1 MHYTASLGGKAYRFP
16 DLRTL
21 LARASPLRSAD
32 ELAGLAAGSEEERAV
47 AQQVLSDVPLRQFL
61 EEPLIDPETDEV
73 SRLILQSHS
82 QNAFAPLASQNV
94 GEFREWLL
102 SEGATP
108 EVLAAVRSGVT
119 PEMAA
124 GVSKIM
130 PNQDLIAVARRCHNV
145 TRFRNTIGLPGHL
158 STRLAAEPPDGRCAR
173 DRREHRGRAPLRQRR
188 RGHWHQSRHRQ
199 PG

>member
-1 MHYTASLGGKAYRFP
+1 MHYTASLRGKAYRFP

-32 ELAGLAAGSEEERAV
+32 ELAGLVAGSEEERAV
-47 AQQVLSDVPLRQFL
+47 AQQVLADVPLRQFL
-61 EEPLIDPETDEV
+61 EEPLIDTEIDEV

-82 QNAFAPLASQNV
+82 QDAFAPLASQSV

-102 SEGATP
+102 SEGVTP
-108 EVLAAVRSGVT
+108 EVLAAARSGIT

-130 PNQDLIAVARRCHNV
+130 RNQDLIAVARRCHNV
-145 TRFRNTIGLPGHL
+145 ARFRNTIGLPGHL
-158 STRLAAEPPDGRCAR
+158 STRLQPNHPTDDAR
-173 DRREHRGRAPLRQRR
+173 GI
-188 RGHWHQSRHRQ
+188 
-199 PG
+199 